1 MDPPS
6 PAACWR
12 PARRGLFEEGPEG
25 MEGTQVGVREDFLTP
40 DLGKLNEFLG
50 LDLLDSFRHET

>member
-1 MDPPS
+1 
-6 PAACWR
+6 
-12 PARRGLFEEGPEG
+12 